1 MKDENGFTLIEL
13 LVVVAIIG
21 IVAAIAIPSLLRA
34 RVSADEAATV
44 GDVRAVV
51 SAEAV
56 YQSAN
61 SGFYGE
67 LICLSQPSDPGCIPS
82 YAGPS
87 FIDANMTSL
96 SIKSGYTRR
105 ATYDA
110 GGFAG
115 QQALDHGTYCYQA
128 RPTVSGITGVRSFGG
143 DPALVGAAQAD
154 VDCCAADGTMQAAV
168 CAPLR

>member
-1 MKDENGFTLIEL
+1 MKNEDGFTLIEL

-21 IVAAIAIPSLLRA
+21 IIAAIAIPSLLRA
-34 RVSADEAATV
+34 RISANEAAAV

-67 LICLSQPSDPGCIPS
+67 LSCLARPSDPACIPA
-82 YAGPS
+82 YVGPS
-87 FIDANMTSL
+87 FLDANMASL
-96 SIKSGYTRR
+96 AIKAGYSHS

-110 GGFAG
+110 GGFTG
-115 QQALDHGTYCYQA
+115 QQAADHGTFCYQA
-128 RPTVSGITGVRSFGG
+128 RPTAPGVSGVRSFGG
-143 DPALVGAAQAD
+143 DPGLVGAMQAD
-154 VDCCAADGTMQAAV
+154 IDCCVAGGTMQASV
-168 CAPLR
+168 CPPLR